1 MDNREISYQ
10 IDHAAAD
17 VNWAADTFNAL
28 WNGLDNEMSAC
39 VDANVS
45 AASLSDFT
53 RVYMEGLS
61 FVLRHFRTIV
71 TNMEALAE
79 EISPSRGKEVR
90 ESMDA
95 AHEKGQITRERNLAA
110 QTARIEEQTAAKQ
123 AARLALQRV
132 TENPDATPAELL
144 EAAKLLAELTR

>member
-1 MDNREISYQ
+1 MDKSEISYQ
-10 IDHAAAD
+10 VDYAAAD

-28 WNGLDNEMSAC
+28 LNGMEHEISSC
-39 VDANVS
+39 VDAKVS

-61 FVLRHFRTIV
+61 FVLCHFRTIV
-71 TNMEALAE
+71 TNMEALAKEIFPRE
-79 EISPSRGKEVR
+79 EVTA
-90 ESMDA
+90 MDQ
-95 AHEKGQITRERNLAA
+95 AHEKGQITRERNMAA
-110 QTARIEEQTAAKQ
+110 QTARLEEQTAAKQ